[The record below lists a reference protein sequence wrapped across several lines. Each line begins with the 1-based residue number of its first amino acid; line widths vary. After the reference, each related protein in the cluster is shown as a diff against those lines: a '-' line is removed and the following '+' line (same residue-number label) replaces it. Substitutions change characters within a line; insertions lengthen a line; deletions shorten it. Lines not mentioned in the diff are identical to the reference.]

1 MSGGNDIFGNLD
13 DFLENFDDNCLETS
27 KLSDVENDFDR
38 SAREGESSRGKATM
52 GEAKGNGQKKK
63 KDKTKKVP
71 KQRATVNRM
80 SASVRPSAAS
90 VPPVTVADSRSAAS
104 VPASDALISSAVPAT
119 SNAISTPFVAPSI
132 PITTAPPSAP
142 APING
147 TNGISLLAEMQELA
161 GMYAY
166 CYLNP
171 DPMVA
176 MHLKNDR
183 LYAPT
188 KRSYTSLANNFHQK
202 LPVTYTEIA
211 KFRKRLEQ
219 VHAKLAQIC
228 SLIQVFISIR
238 AQTSRRSTPAAR
250 RRSRRLV
257 NTVQNSTVDSSVVIT
272 LDDDGP
278 FNAPVPTSTTSGQD
292 IPVIDVDAL
301 PNVITLDSEDETPPL
316 ESLRDEADNSF
327 ESENYEMRI
336 KIKWVNRIEMF
347 TLRKHQKFG
356 DLIEKLA
363 TKEKADTKSILLNLN
378 DRIIYADDTP
388 DSIGYKTFQ
397 FISGRVLRDN
407 APIMT
412 KTAASSNVNSISLKV
427 QLANRKA
434 PLRLQMDKNQTMIVL
449 VIKCAEEL
457 KCKPEDIK
465 LYFDGDLVDNGSKP
479 EDLEL
484 EGDELLDIRLV
495 R

>member
-1 MSGGNDIFGNLD
+1 
-13 DFLENFDDNCLETS
+13 
-27 KLSDVENDFDR
+27 
-38 SAREGESSRGKATM
+38 
-52 GEAKGNGQKKK
+52 
-63 KDKTKKVP
+63 
-71 KQRATVNRM
+71 
-80 SASVRPSAAS
+80 
-90 VPPVTVADSRSAAS
+90 
-104 VPASDALISSAVPAT
+104 
-119 SNAISTPFVAPSI
+119 
-132 PITTAPPSAP
+132 
-142 APING
+142 
-147 TNGISLLAEMQELA
+147 
-161 GMYAY
+161 
-166 CYLNP
+166 
-171 DPMVA
+171 
-176 MHLKNDR
+176 
-183 LYAPT
+183 
-188 KRSYTSLANNFHQK
+188 
-202 LPVTYTEIA
+202 
-211 KFRKRLEQ
+211 
-219 VHAKLAQIC
+219 
-228 SLIQVFISIR
+228 
-238 AQTSRRSTPAAR
+238 
-250 RRSRRLV
+250 
-257 NTVQNSTVDSSVVIT
+257 
-272 LDDDGP
+272 
-278 FNAPVPTSTTSGQD
+278 
-292 IPVIDVDAL
+292 
-301 PNVITLDSEDETPPL
+301 
-316 ESLRDEADNSF
+316 
-327 ESENYEMRI
+327 MRI